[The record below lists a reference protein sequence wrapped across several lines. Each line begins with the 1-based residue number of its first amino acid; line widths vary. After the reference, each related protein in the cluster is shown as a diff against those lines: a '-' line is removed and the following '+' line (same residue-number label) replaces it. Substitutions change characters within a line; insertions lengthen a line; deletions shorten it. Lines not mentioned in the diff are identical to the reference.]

1 MISMMHLWQFL
12 LEIMRGKL
20 MKYIKYGHGKWIP
33 KVDLYDKRQIDELII
48 KVSHSRAGELEFS
61 KMILMM

>member
-1 MISMMHLWQFL
+1 
-12 LEIMRGKL
+12 